1 MKLLLIADG
10 RSPITRR
17 WIRMLQPLG
26 YTLNMVSSY
35 PCAPIEGVTE
45 IITMPLAFAGMGGS
59 QAGGAARKTSRRT
72 RVVSRFR
79 NLAAEVRHR
88 MGPWMVTRKEKE
100 YHELIR
106 RLKPDLV
113 HALRIPFE
121 GVLAS
126 LTPENIPVIVSTWGN
141 DLTFHATSSEAMG
154 SATRRALLR
163 ANGLMSD
170 TQRDLRLANSWSFNP
185 AKPSLSVVGN
195 GGIDLA
201 EIEEATRGVGLAVP
215 WQVINPRGF
224 RSGSVRN
231 DTFFKS
237 IPLVIGHHTDTQF
250 ICPWMAGQPE
260 ALYWIEKL
268 GVFDNVTLLPMLSQ
282 QELWREFARSMVS
295 VSVSVHDGT
304 PNSLLEAMAV
314 GCLPVCGNIE
324 SIREWI
330 THEENGLLVDP
341 DDPIAL
347 ANAVLSGIEDE
358 GLRRYAAA
366 RNREVIRSR
375 AEVSSVRAQ
384 VAGFYS
390 NVIGSRQV

>member
-26 YTLNMVSSY
+26 YTLNLVSSY
-35 PCAPIEGVTE
+35 PCAPIEGVAE
-45 IITMPLAFAGMGGS
+45 IITIPLAFAGMGGS
-59 QAGGAARKTSRRT
+59 QAGGAARKTSRRA

-100 YHELIR
+100 YHELVS

-126 LTPENIPVIVSTWGN
+126 LTPEAIPVIVSTWGN

-185 AKPSLSVVGN
+185 AKPTLSVVGN

-260 ALYWIEKL
+260 ALDWIEKL

-282 QELWREFARSMVS
+282 KELWREFARSMVS

-304 PNSLLEAMAV
+304 PNSLLEAMAI

-341 DDPIAL
+341 GDPIAL

-366 RNREVIRSR
+366 RNREIIRSR

-390 NVIGSRQV
+390 NVTGSRTV